1 MSTNQCDIG
10 LIGLAVMGENLALN
24 MESKGFSVAVF
35 NRTTEVTEKF
45 ASGRAKGKNI
55 QPTQTIE
62 EFVAALT
69 RPRKAMIMVKAG
81 APVDAVIGQLA
92 PLLEKGDVII
102 DGGNSLFTD
111 TQRRGK
117 ELENRGIH
125 FVGCGV
131 SGGEEGAL
139 KGPSLMPGGSRESW
153 EIIAPIFRKIAAQV
167 DGEPCCRYMGPDG
180 AGHYVK
186 MVHNGIEYGDI
197 QLICE
202 AYAILKDIAGMDAP
216 ELADTFAEWNKGELD
231 SYLIEITSQIFRK
244 IDPETGKPL
253 VDVILDKAGQKGTGI
268 WTLQSAIQQ
277 SVVISTINAA
287 VEARVISSRKDERVA
302 SSKILPQPKPR
313 KFKGDRAQLIDAV
326 RDALYAS
333 KIVSYAQ
340 GMELLG
346 AASRQYKWNLNL
358 SDIAT
363 IWRGGCIIRAK
374 FLNRIV
380 EAYRRDPALHNLLLD
395 PYFTGIIEK
404 TQENWRV
411 AVSTATDHGVAV
423 PAFGAS
429 LAYFDSYRQARL
441 PSNLLQAQRD
451 FFGAHTKERVDKPGV
466 FHTEWIESD
475 KKPSEKPVAPKEP
488 ARRHA
493 GE

>member
-1 MSTNQCDIG
+1 MSANQCDIG
-10 LIGLAVMGENLALN
+10 LIGLAVMGENLVLN

-35 NRTTEVTEKF
+35 NRTWEVTEKF
-45 ASGRAKGKNI
+45 AAGKANGKNI
-55 QPTQTIE
+55 QPAKTME
-62 EFVAALT
+62 EFVAALK

-111 TQRRGK
+111 TQRRCK
-117 ELENRGIH
+117 DLEGRGLH

-139 KGPSLMPGGSRESW
+139 KGPSLMPGGPRDSW

-186 MVHNGIEYGDI
+186 MVHNGIEYGDM

-202 AYAILKDIAGMDAP
+202 AYAILKDVLGLKAN
-216 ELADTFAEWNKGELD
+216 ELAEIFTEWNKGDLD

-253 VDVILDKAGQKGTGI
+253 VDVILDKAGQKGTGL
-268 WTLQSAIQQ
+268 WTLQSAIAI

-287 VEARVISSRKDERVA
+287 VEARVISSRKDDRVA
-302 SSKILPQPKPR
+302 SSKILPQMKPKE
-313 KFKGDRAQLIDAV
+313 FAGDRKQLIEAV
-326 RDALYAS
+326 KQALYAS
-333 KIVSYAQ
+333 KIISYAQ

-346 AASRQYKWNLNL
+346 AASHQYNWNLNFG
-358 SDIAT
+358 DIAT

-380 EAYRRDPALHNLLLD
+380 EAYSRDPALHNLMLD
-395 PYFTGIIEK
+395 SYFRDIIAN
-404 TQENWRV
+404 TQDNWRV
-411 AVSTATDHGVAV
+411 AVSKAVEHGVAV
-423 PAFGAS
+423 PAFSAS
-429 LAYFDSYRQARL
+429 LAYFDSYRSARL

-451 FFGAHTKERVDKPGV
+451 FFGAHTYERIDRPGV
-466 FHTEWIESD
+466 FHTEWMESD
-475 KKPSEKPVAPKEP
+475 DKSTEKAAQPKEP
-488 ARRHA
+488 AKRHA

>member
-1 MSTNQCDIG
+1 MTANQCDIG
-10 LIGLAVMGENLALN
+10 LIGLAVMGENLVLN
-24 MESKGFSVAVF
+24 MASKGFSVAVF
-35 NRTTEVTEKF
+35 NRTAEVTDKF
-45 ASGRAKGKNI
+45 AAGRAKGKSI
-55 QPTQTIE
+55 QPTRTME
-62 EFVAALT
+62 EFVGALK

-92 PLLEKGDVII
+92 PLLEKGDVIV

-111 TQRRGK
+111 TQRRCK
-117 ELENRGIH
+117 DLEGRGIH

-139 KGPSLMPGGSRESW
+139 KGPSLMPGGPRESW

-186 MVHNGIEYGDI
+186 MVHNGIEYGDM

-202 AYAILKDIAGMDAP
+202 AYAIVKDVLGMKAP
-216 ELADTFAEWNKGELD
+216 ELADIFTEWNKGDLD

-244 IDPETGKPL
+244 TDPETGKPL
-253 VDVILDKAGQKGTGI
+253 VDVILDKAGQKGTGM
-268 WTLQSAIQQ
+268 WTLQSAIAQ

-302 SSKILPQPKPR
+302 SSKILPQPKPK
-313 KFKGDRAQLIDAV
+313 KFEGDRKQLIDAV

-346 AASRQYKWNLNL
+346 AASHQYKWNLNFG
-358 SDIAT
+358 DIAT

-380 EAYRRDPALHNLLLD
+380 EAYQRDSDLHNLLLD
-395 PYFTGIIEK
+395 SHFTDIIAK
-404 TQENWRV
+404 TQDNWRV
-411 AVSTATDHGVAV
+411 AVATATQHGVPV
-423 PAFGAS
+423 PAFSAS
-429 LAYFDSYRQARL
+429 LAYFDSYRSARL

-451 FFGAHTKERVDKPGV
+451 FFGAHTYERVDKPGV

-475 KKPSEKPVAPKEP
+475 HKPVGKAVEPKPPAPH
-488 ARRHA
+488 HA

>member
-10 LIGLAVMGENLALN
+10 LIGLAVMGENLVLN
-24 MESKGFSVAVF
+24 MESKGFTVAVF
-35 NRTTEVTEKF
+35 NRTWEVTEKF
-45 ASGRAKGKNI
+45 AAGKVKGKNI
-55 QPTQTIE
+55 QPAKTME
-62 EFVAALT
+62 EFVAALK

-111 TQRRGK
+111 TQRRCK
-117 ELENRGIH
+117 DLEGRGLH

-131 SGGEEGAL
+131 PGAKEGAL
-139 KGPSLMPGGSRESW
+139 KGPSPMPGGPPDSW
-153 EIIAPIFRKIAAQV
+153 EIIPPIFPKIAAQV

-186 MVHNGIEYGDI
+186 MVHNGIEYGDM

-202 AYAILKDIAGMDAP
+202 AYAILKDVLGLQSKQLVDIF
-216 ELADTFAEWNKGELD
+216 ADWNSGELD
-231 SYLIEITSQIFRK
+231 SYLIEITSKIFRK
-244 IDPETGKPL
+244 KDPDTGKPL

-302 SSKILPQPKPR
+302 SSKILPQPKPE
-313 KFKGDRAQLIDAV
+313 KFTGDRKQLVEAV
-326 RDALYAS
+326 RQALYAS

-346 AASRQYKWNLNL
+346 AASHQYNWNLNFG
-358 SDIAT
+358 DIAT

-380 EAYRRDPALHNLLLD
+380 EAYGRDPGLHNLLLD
-395 PYFTGIIEK
+395 SYFTDIIAK
-404 TQENWRV
+404 SQDNWRV
-411 AVSTATDHGVAV
+411 AVSVAAEHGVAV
-423 PAFGAS
+423 PAFSAS
-429 LAYFDSYRQARL
+429 LAYFDS
-441 PSNLLQAQRD
+441 
-451 FFGAHTKERVDKPGV
+451 
-466 FHTEWIESD
+466 
-475 KKPSEKPVAPKEP
+475 
-488 ARRHA
+488 
-493 GE
+493 